1 MDTWVDWGWR
11 SIISRITLKKNNTGI
26 PDVDMNLFSLVA
38 DATPKFNPTIMN
50 GLAVEQMKGVESYV
64 DSLFRS
70 ISKSFPEELKYVGY
84 SRCTP
89 QEEYQEITRKRNNRY
104 TIDIAR
110 SDFFMIKYM
119 FRYNGEDLPP
129 RYVYLPFVRQGGL
142 ITIRGST
149 FSVSPVIAD
158 RAISFGSDSIFI
170 PVQVAKLTFERID
183 YKYNE
188 VGSMESESADQL
200 YEVESNVAWSTIYN
214 QGSTRRK
221 VNYLVK
227 AKHTLGHYL
236 FCKYGVT
243 ESFQRLAPGC
253 DVRIGM
259 EDTINYDRLERS
271 EWVICESTKV
281 LPRTLR
287 VLPVNGKRVY
297 YPSNIRLAVRKD
309 RLTVGLQALIA
320 SFFYLADHFPDRI
333 EPEYVD
339 NERLWRVLMGYLIF
353 GTGQSEAKLSDDVD
367 THIESLDEYMDERS
381 RQDLSSV
388 GVEVEDIYELFN
400 SAIEMLSEMVI
411 RPDNVE
417 STMYDKEL
425 MVLRYALFDI
435 NKAISHFKFTLQ
447 KVIKKTKIKE
457 EIITALRTKIG
468 QEEIAKM
475 NRGHGEVAGISSP
488 GDNLYFKVTSILV
501 PQTSATGGGRGGKKT
516 TLTDPS
522 KYLHASIAEVGS
534 YTNLPKTSPDG
545 RTRVNMYLEL
555 EEGRRVKRN
564 QRFVKLIN
572 ATQRKIQHMH

>member
-1 MDTWVDWGWR
+1 MDM
-11 SIISRITLKKNNTGI
+11 S
-26 PDVDMNLFSLVA
+26 LFSLVA

-70 ISKSFPEELKYVGY
+70 ISKSFPEELKYIGG

-110 SDFFMIKYM
+110 SDFFMMKYL
-119 FRYNGEDLPP
+119 FRYNGEDLPA
-129 RYVYLPFVRQGGL
+129 RYIYLPFVRQGGL
-142 ITIRGST
+142 MAIRGSM

-158 RAISFGSDSIFI
+158 RAISFSSDSIFI
-170 PVQVAKLTFERID
+170 PVQVAKLTFERLD
-183 YKYNE
+183 YRYNE
-188 VGSMESESADQL
+188 IGSMESEPADAL
-200 YEVESNVAWSTIYN
+200 YKIESNVAWSTIYN
-214 QGSTRRK
+214 QGSARRK
-221 VNYLVK
+221 GLYEVR

-236 FCKYGVT
+236 FCKFGVT
-243 ESFQRLAPGC
+243 ETFLRFAPDC
-253 DVRIGM
+253 DVRIGTP
-259 EDTINYDRLERS
+259 EQINYDKFDRS
-271 EWVICESTKV
+271 EWVICESM
-281 LPRTLR
+281 R
-287 VLPVNGKRVY
+287 VQPSSLKSPPGSKGKLSYRY
-297 YPSNIRLAVRKD
+297 NPIRLVVRKESMT
-309 RLTVGLQALIA
+309 LGLQSLIA

-333 EPEYVD
+333 EPEYV
-339 NERLWRVLMGYLIF
+339 ESQRLWRVLMGYLIF
-353 GTGQSEAKLSDDVD
+353 GAGQSEAKLSDDID
-367 THIESLDEYMDERS
+367 IHIESLDEYMDERS
-381 RQDLSSV
+381 RLDLHSV
-388 GVEVEDIYELFN
+388 GVEAEDIYMLFN
-400 SAIEMLSEMVI
+400 EAIGMLAKMI
-411 RPDNVE
+411 ILADNVE

-447 KVIKKTKIKE
+447 KVIKKTKVKE
-457 EIITALRTKIG
+457 EIITALKTKIG

-488 GDNLYFKVTSILV
+488 GDNVYFKVTSILV
-501 PQTSATGGGRGGKKT
+501 PQTSATGGGRGNKKT

-555 EEGRRVKRN
+555 IDGRRVKRN
-564 QRFVKLIN
+564 PKFVRLID
-572 ATQRKIQHMH
+572 ATQRKIQNTH